1 MLIITEIILGLIIL
15 FNIYKLYQYSNYL
28 YDDSLPSSLNVDIRS
43 DIEKI
48 ISLVFVLIFVQILIL
63 AFNI

>member
-43 DIEKI
+43 EIEKI
-48 ISLVFVLIFVQILIL
+48 ILLVFVLIFVQILIL